1 MAFGGRKGEIVVTIG
16 RGMNRLDRAK
26 LASSVTRIR
35 DKIRCF
41 YGVSLR
47 VLVPIHAL
55 KQWRYLY
62 AEYLKPMSQG
72 AQLAVLQTFPPMRGS
87 VLDHLRQTWR
97 GSFLPVPLSFGG
109 RVWSC

>member
-1 MAFGGRKGEIVVTIG
+1 MAFGGRKGELVVMISC
-16 RGMNRLDRAK
+16 GMNCLDRAK
-26 LASSVTRIR
+26 LVLSVTEIR
-35 DKIRCF
+35 DKLRCF

-62 AEYLKPMSQG
+62 AESSKPMSQG
-72 AQLAVLQTFPPMRGS
+72 PQLAVLQTFPPMRGS

-97 GSFLPVPLSFGG
+97 GSSRPVPLSFGG
-109 RVWSC
+109 RVWFC

>member
-72 AQLAVLQTFPPMRGS
+72 PQLAVLQTFPPMRGN
-87 VLDHLRQTWR
+87 VLDHLRQT
-97 GSFLPVPLSFGG
+97 
-109 RVWSC
+109 